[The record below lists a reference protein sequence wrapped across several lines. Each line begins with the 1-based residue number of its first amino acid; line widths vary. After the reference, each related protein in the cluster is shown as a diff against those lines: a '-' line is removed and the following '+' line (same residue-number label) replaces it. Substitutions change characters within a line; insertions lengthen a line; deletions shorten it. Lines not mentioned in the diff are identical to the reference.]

1 MRTLV
6 CVSVCVCSNVC
17 TQVFSVGAEGW
28 DVRTA
33 SSGRSSSLTPGLRS
47 VSPCIVALLGPG
59 LMEGDAGLSICGPTG
74 DEDKAIILTWTG
86 GCPGLAAAMG
96 WPTCPL
102 PGTISTAPVASS
114 TVSVTELKHKQ
125 ARLKQTA
132 QYCCSC
138 VKFLAPK

>member
-1 MRTLV
+1 M
-6 CVSVCVCSNVC
+6 CVSGCVCSNVC